1 MHRLNK
7 LSSPHISY
15 YFNEDTGLSIREG
28 NRSLH
33 NRHLARDVSIVIYRR
48 YPNGKEL
55 LQMACN

>member
-1 MHRLNK
+1 MHCLQKLN
-7 LSSPHISY
+7 SPNISY
-15 YFNEDTGLSIREG
+15 YFNEDAGLSIREG

-33 NRHLARDVSIVIYRR
+33 KRHLARDISIVIYRR